1 MPIVKP
7 KLGEEVPGTWLTPI
21 RYVETVYQQGAHY
34 EYQCRCG
41 NTKVLRKAN
50 VKSTNSRSC
59 GCIQKL
65 NQQSFVKK
73 WSKHHKG
80 KPPWN
85 KGLKG
90 MKSNAKGHP
99 NLSWKKGKIK
109 IEGSD
114 GSVEWV
120 KVSDQAI
127 GSNNKWYK
135 RKQQLGIT

>member
-7 KLGEEVPGTWLTPI
+7 KLVEEVPGTWLTPI

-50 VKSTNSRSC
+50 VKSTNCRSC
-59 GCIQKL
+59 GCLQKL

-99 NLSWKKGKIK
+99 NLSWKKGKVMLKYPNGK
-109 IEGSD
+109 I
-114 GSVEWV
+114 EWV
-120 KVSDQAI
+120 KVSDEKI
-127 GSNNKWYK
+127 GSHHQFKE
-135 RKQQLGIT
+135 